1 MGDYL
6 GLDRIL
12 SIILLIIPFTAW
24 IFGFITRIKD
34 GHYVAAIIR
43 IFFGCWIIW
52 VADIILTILNGCN
65 VNVWRLIKV

>member
-1 MGDYL
+1 MGDYF
-6 GLDRIL
+6 GLDRII

-24 IFGFITRIKD
+24 VCGFITKIKD

-52 VADIILTILNGCN
+52 AADIVLTILNGCN